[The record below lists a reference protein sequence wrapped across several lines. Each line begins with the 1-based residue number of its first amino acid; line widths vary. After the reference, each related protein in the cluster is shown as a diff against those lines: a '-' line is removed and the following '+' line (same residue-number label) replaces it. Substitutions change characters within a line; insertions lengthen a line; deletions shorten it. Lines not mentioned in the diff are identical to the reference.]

1 MITVQPPKC
10 HLLRGE
16 SASNFRSWAIRSSH
30 VEAPRRSY
38 LRRSGLL
45 SATAAPYA
53 QPYTPTD
60 ASPAPRKAVVIGAGW
75 AGFGAAKH
83 LASQG
88 YRVTLLD
95 GSPNPGGLSAGWR
108 TPQGRSVEAGVKGFW
123 YQYRNIFS
131 LVNELNLT
139 DVFTR
144 WTPSGFWS
152 PQGLTTQA
160 PVFSELPRYPT
171 MLGQFVHTVN
181 LFEKLPVADRVTM
194 VPLLGA
200 LLDYDSDPET
210 YARYDAMTARELFRQ
225 YGVSKRLYEE
235 FLKPLLLVALF
246 APPEDLS
253 AGAVL
258 GAFYFYTLAHQAD
271 FDVCWARG
279 SVAEKIFEPLIAS
292 IERMGGQIQGS
303 SLVTDVHLDD
313 TNGHVTGVTTKNRE
327 GKATR
332 HEADAVVF
340 AIGISGMQKL
350 VQACPVLAGR
360 REFQNI
366 MNLKGLD
373 VIATRLWYDRRV
385 AMRFPANVLSGF
397 DATMGQTFFD
407 LNDLQDEYRDAP
419 GQVIASDFYH
429 SNTLM
434 PLSDDEIV
442 HRATRNIAACE
453 PGFASAQVVDA
464 AVLKFKG
471 AVTHFSPGSY
481 PSRPTQQTSFPNLFI
496 AGDWVRGLKHGANGL
511 SQERAYV
518 TGLVAANMVV
528 QHTGQGVPAMVLD
541 VEEDEAHI
549 VVGRQLN
556 RLAKSIG
563 STLGIRNPFLF

>member
-1 MITVQPPKC
+1 VRVQR
-10 HLLRGE
+10 RGRLYV
-16 SASNFRSWAIRSSH
+16 SAVAQRDPYQPRTPAELASDAPGPVGGPASYDAGSNGRK
-30 VEAPRRSY
+30 
-38 LRRSGLL
+38 
-45 SATAAPYA
+45 
-53 QPYTPTD
+53 
-60 ASPAPRKAVVIGAGW
+60 KAVIVGAGW

-83 LASQG
+83 LATQG
-88 YRVTLLD
+88 FDVTLLD

-123 YQYRNIFS
+123 YQYANIFA
-131 LVNELNLT
+131 LVRELGLR

-144 WTPSGFWS
+144 FTPSGFWS
-152 PQGLTTQA
+152 PRGLTTQA

-171 MLGQFVHTVN
+171 MLGQFIHTAG
-181 LFEKLPVADRVTM
+181 LFERLPVADRLTM
-194 VPLLGA
+194 IPLLGA

-258 GAFYFYTLAHQAD
+258 GAFYFYTLAHQPD

-279 SVAEKIFEPLIAS
+279 SVAEKIFQPLIAS
-292 IERMGGQIQGS
+292 IERVGGKIQGG
-303 SLVTDVHLDD
+303 SLVSNVHMD
-313 TNGHVTGVTTKNRE
+313 TTSGRITGVTTRDRE
-327 GKATR
+327 GKQTL
-332 HEADAVVF
+332 HEADAIIF
-340 AIGISGMQKL
+340 AIGIQGMQKL
-350 VQACPVLAGR
+350 VQSSPVLAER

-385 AMRFPANVLSGF
+385 PMRFPANVLNF
-397 DATMGQTFFD
+397 DETMGQTFFD
-407 LNDLQDEYRDAP
+407 LNDLQDEYKTAP
-419 GQVIASDFYH
+419 GSVIASDYYH

-434 PLSDDEIV
+434 PLSDDAIV
-442 HRATRNIAACE
+442 EKTARNIAACE
-453 PGFASAQVVDA
+453 PGFLQAKVVDA

-481 PSRPTQQTSFPNLFI
+481 GSRPTQRTSFPNLFL
-496 AGDWVRGLKHGANGL
+496 AGDWVRGLEHGANGL

-518 TGLVAANMVV
+518 TGLTAANLVV
-528 QHTGQGVPAMVLD
+528 DQTQQGRHAVILD
-541 VEEDEAHI
+541 VEGDEAHI
-549 VVGRQLN
+549 VAGRFVN
-556 RLAKSIG
+556 KTIKGFAKL
-563 STLGIRNPFLF
+563 LGIDSPFLF